1 MNIRIL
7 VRATLVRRARRAIAP
22 AFMTQRPKNYVRG
35 AGANVM
41 IATFSPGAALRVIG
55 VAPPR
60 SIALLS
66 ARDATGQAPD

>member
-7 VRATLVRRARRAIAP
+7 VRATLVRESASGARAGLHDA
-22 AFMTQRPKNYVRG
+22 TTENYVRG

-60 SIALLS
+60 SIAFLS
-66 ARDATGQAPD
+66 ARDATGQN